1 MAGELNLAHH
11 RGVTESQT
19 VPHALETLPVR
30 SLRVEIVD
38 GPDAGKRLTAIGD
51 LIPVGTAP
59 GNTLVVSDNTV
70 SRYHVELR
78 REAGR
83 IEVED
88 HRSTNG
94 TLMAGAVIHRASVPP
109 GTVLS
114 LGKTK
119 LKIDD
124 GDTIEV
130 ELHQADRLGGMLG
143 RTPEMRRLMA
153 TIERAAMTD
162 ASVLVLGETGTGKE
176 VVARAIHSGSRR
188 SEAPFMTVDCGS
200 LLPTLVASE
209 LFGHERGAFTGAEQ
223 QHIGAFERAD
233 GGTLFLDEIGEL
245 PAPLQ
250 ATLLGAL
257 ERRSFRRVGGTKSVQ
272 IDVRVVAA
280 TNRDLREEVNRGSFR
295 ADLYYRLAVLSLKL
309 PPLRERTDD
318 IPLLLENF
326 LREQGYAGEVE
337 ALIPREVMEP
347 LKQYR
352 WPGNVRELR
361 NFVDAALAM
370 GVAPRLEGELSST
383 PGLVAEVSL
392 RNLTTENYH
401 ETRDRVLSAFEKLYL
416 PHLLERTRGNVALAS
431 REANMDR
438 SYLIQLLKKHGLK

>member
-1 MAGELNLAHH
+1 
-11 RGVTESQT
+11 
-19 VPHALETLPVR
+19 
-30 SLRVEIVD
+30 
-38 GPDAGKRLTAIGD
+38 
-51 LIPVGTAP
+51 
-59 GNTLVVSDNTV
+59 
-70 SRYHVELR
+70 
-78 REAGR
+78 
-83 IEVED
+83 
-88 HRSTNG
+88 
-94 TLMAGAVIHRASVPP
+94 
-109 GTVLS
+109 

>member
-1 MAGELNLAHH
+1 MERELNLAHH

-38 GPDAGKRLTAIGD
+38 GPDAGKRLSAIGD
-51 LIPVGTAP
+51 LITVGTAP

-70 SRYHVELR
+70 SRYHIELR
-78 REAGR
+78 REEGR

-94 TLMAGAVIHRASVPP
+94 TLMSGAVIHRAAVPP

-162 ASVLVLGETGTGKE
+162 ASLLVLGETGTGKE

-209 LFGHERGAFTGAEQ
+209 LFGHERGAFTGADQ

-337 ALIPREVMEP
+337 ALIPREVMES

-370 GVAPRLEGELSST
+370 GVAPRLEGELSSG

-401 ETRDRVLSAFEKLYL
+401 ETRDRVLAAFEKLYL